1 MLCALVTAV
10 LSAGRIDWLKQGSRA
25 LFGTVVEDEIYILI
39 DTSASMQHSI
49 QFVKERLFVLMQVS
63 GCWWH
68 RCC

>member
-1 MLCALVTAV
+1 MLCALVTTV
-10 LSAGRIDWLKQGSRA
+10 LSADRIDWLKQGSRA
-25 LFGTVVEDEIYILI
+25 LFGTVVEEEIYILI

-63 GCWWH
+63 GCRWH

>member
-10 LSAGRIDWLKQGSRA
+10 SSAGRIDWLKQGSRA

-63 GCWWH
+63 GFWWH